1 MVVAADNAPANQP
14 ADMKNTFK
22 RQVVGQKAVAL
33 LAATEVANLVATVKD
48 FLTRRRAVWRPL
60 EPVDATLV
68 DLLHATVLAE
78 HRAAPIATT
87 SACQSFALT
96 GVDLNSLRA

>member
-14 ADMKNTFK
+14 VDMKNTFQ
-22 RQVVGQKAVAL
+22 RQVVVQKV
-33 LAATEVANLVATVKD
+33 
-48 FLTRRRAVWRPL
+48 
-60 EPVDATLV
+60 V

-96 GVDLNSLRA
+96 GVDLNSLQA